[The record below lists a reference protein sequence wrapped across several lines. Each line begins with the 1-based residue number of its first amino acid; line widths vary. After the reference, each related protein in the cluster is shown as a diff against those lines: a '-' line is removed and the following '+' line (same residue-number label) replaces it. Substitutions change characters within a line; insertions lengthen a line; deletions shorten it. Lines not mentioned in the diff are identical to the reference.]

1 MNNIVYHGSDNGNLE
16 FIRANISTHQKKCI
30 YASENIVV
38 AMLFMGRG
46 MGDLDTVK
54 LYDNGIPIL
63 VERREGLLEKIYNK
77 PGYIYELDSTT
88 FSHYDYLWEPEV
100 ISFDGEL
107 KPIKKVYYD
116 NILDALIKEERN
128 GNIIIYKYPNRPS
141 YIPLDNSDLI
151 DRYIYFEQQGI
162 ERAID
167 SLLEV
172 YPEFEQKVLE
182 KIPCRRK

>member
-30 YASENIVV
+30 YASENKVV
-38 AMLFMGRG
+38 AMLFMGKG

-54 LYDNGIPIL
+54 LYNNEIPIL

-77 PGYIYELDSTT
+77 PGYIYELYATT
-88 FSHYDYLWEPEV
+88 FNHYEYLWEPEV
-100 ISFDGEL
+100 ISFEKAL

-116 NILDALIKEERN
+116 NILNALIKEERN
-128 GNIIIYKYPNRPS
+128 GNIKIYRYPNRPN

-151 DRYIYFEQQGI
+151 DRYISFEKQGI
-162 ERAID
+162 EHAVD
-167 SLLEV
+167 NLLEV
-172 YPEFEQKVLE
+172 YPEFKDKVLE
-182 KIPCRRK
+182 KLLSK